1 MAKEMERNISS
12 CTLCIGYKIWCIKYR
27 KLFSTMKIIKKQL
40 WIPAGVYPCEN
51 RGGNDRGRSFRFL
64 LPWG

>member
-1 MAKEMERNISS
+1 
-12 CTLCIGYKIWCIKYR
+12 
-27 KLFSTMKIIKKQL
+27 MKMTHKPP

-51 RGGNDRGRSFRFL
+51 RDGNYRGRSFRFI